1 MFFQISIAVEL
12 TTDPIN
18 SEWEGMWQI
27 FFSGTLFTVSDNA
40 HRDYSFCFRWKQNSK
55 RHISFFINHYKNHKL
70 TKKPSISTSSPLF
83 LRLPFPAKNQNPQ
96 QTQPPPPPITRTP
109 AIMIGQC
116 QDSTNKNR
124 KLAVSAGHRPDGEGT
139 KKDTQRS
146 RGSRVT
152 WKPVDAGFFIAA
164 LWPHSPLSMR
174 PQTTARFSFIAACH
188 LPLIHAF

>member
-1 MFFQISIAVEL
+1 MSMVYSLE
-12 TTDPIN
+12 N
-18 SEWEGMWQI
+18 SREWI
-27 FFSGTLFTVSDNA
+27 I
-40 HRDYSFCFRWKQNSK
+40 RQNSSLLETDGK
-55 RHISFFINHYKNHKL
+55 QVTSTKASTNTQNPALNNQLKNQQD
-70 TKKPSISTSSPLF
+70 TKTPSISTSSPLF
-83 LRLPFPAKNQNPQ
+83 LRLPFPAKNQNLQ

-164 LWPHSPLSMR
+164 LWPHSPLSML